1 MTRLLFDASLE
12 LELELRPEGT
22 LLEDDEVACLD
33 TVLLVVLAD
42 SELELDSLPVA
53 AVIVKV

>member
-1 MTRLLFDASLE
+1 MRLLADASLG

-22 LLEDDEVACLD
+22 LLEYDEVACLD

-42 SELELDSLPVA
+42 SELELESLPVA